1 MYFHFPVLYIKLKT
15 TPNAKLDQGNTVVR
29 FLFMQSYI
37 MIMRGKQTLRLKML
51 QIDMVLEARYYKRE
65 NYLEL
70 LYTLFNVYIHTG
82 M

>member
-1 MYFHFPVLYIKLKT
+1 
-15 TPNAKLDQGNTVVR
+15 
-29 FLFMQSYI
+29 
-37 MIMRGKQTLRLKML
+37 ML